1 MIIYQKMVKNQ
12 ESSFY
17 NQCSDHFIINSSRT
31 FFFEVRTF
39 KNIRKK
45 STENREKIFAVFALV
60 K

>member
-45 STENREKIFAVFALV
+45 ST
-60 K
+60 